1 MMQKALL
8 VCSGVQSTASPCISS
23 RSHLSGQFR
32 MTLKLCGWGPVA
44 PRLSRCAL
52 SLGYLHI
59 RRPCGDTALTV
70 P

>member
-8 VCSGVQSTASPCISS
+8 VCLGVQSTAPPCISS
-23 RSHLSGQFR
+23 RSRLSGQFC

-44 PRLSRCAL
+44 PRLSRCVL

-59 RRPCGDTALTV
+59 RRPCGDAALTV

>member
-1 MMQKALL
+1 MQRAVL
-8 VCSGVQSTASPCISS
+8 VCLEVQSTAPPCISS
-23 RSHLSGQFR
+23 KFHLSGQFC

-44 PRLSRCAL
+44 PRLSQYVL